1 MLYGW
6 YKTIKGEYIVQT
18 NQEIQIKLK
27 INNYFNKV
35 VSASYNEEV
44 LYEINYSMNYSSF
57 SFREYNGITLIRSYV
72 IPVIDYTEMQDDELF
87 QYSLIYDLEH
97 VIPFDSMV
105 ELQGIMKSCTKLD
118 QLQGGIEYT
127 FSTMNKKNYYVQWMY

>member
-1 MLYGW
+1 M
-6 YKTIKGEYIVQT
+6 QT

-44 LYEINYSMNYSSF
+44 LYEINYSMNCSSF

-105 ELQGIMKSCTKLD
+105 ELQGIMKSCTQLD

-127 FSTMNKKNYYVQWMY
+127 FSTMNKKNYYVQ

>member
-1 MLYGW
+1 M
-6 YKTIKGEYIVQT
+6 QT

-57 SFREYNGITLIRSYV
+57 SFREYNGITLIRSLV

-105 ELQGIMKSCTKLD
+105 ELQGIMKSCTQLD

-127 FSTMNKKNYYVQWMY
+127 FSTMNKKNYYVQ

>member
-1 MLYGW
+1 MH
-6 YKTIKGEYIVQT
+6 TT
-18 NQEIQIKLK
+18 QEIQIKLK
-27 INNYFNKV
+27 INNYYNNT

-44 LYEINYSMNYSSF
+44 LYEINYSMNDSIF
-57 SFREYNGITLIRSYV
+57 TFREYNGITLIRSYI

-105 ELQGIMKSCTKLD
+105 ELQGIMKLRT
-118 QLQGGIEYT
+118 QLQGEIEYT
-127 FSTMNKKNYYVQWMY
+127 FNTMNKKNYYVQ

>member
-1 MLYGW
+1 M
-6 YKTIKGEYIVQT
+6 QT

-127 FSTMNKKNYYVQWMY
+127 FSTMNKKNYYVQ